1 MLSLAVLSYH
11 KILVGNQ
18 EPVVFGGVGLW
29 DLLQWAFAGLTG
41 NQVANLIVNS
51 TGEFMQ
57 DSHGNSINPVGY
69 QNVLYL
75 TIVLYIVALLI
86 SLFMVRPLNKDAK
99 KK

>member
-1 MLSLAVLSYH
+1 MGPMLAFHIHLRNVLSHDPNVGQLHPSH
-11 KILVGNQ
+11 K
-18 EPVVFGGVGLW
+18 
-29 DLLQWAFAGLTG
+29 DDDAG
-41 NQVANLIVNS
+41 NQVANLIVNN
-51 TGEFMQ
+51 TGTFIQ

-86 SLFMVRPLNKDAK
+86 SLFMVRPLNKDGK